1 METRN
6 SCIEKVSQRMKP
18 FEQITSKINSEL
30 HHKLPR
36 KWKKIGNIGIL
47 DLSNID
53 TKERKNI
60 AKIYADVIGAKTIL
74 QKNKISGE
82 LRKPEDTEILY
93 GDETVTEISEY
104 GIKYKLDLAEIMWSP
119 GNIGWRSAL
128 SGPDKVS
135 DFYTFDRPNTII
147 DYFAGIGYFS
157 IQMAKGYPEAEI
169 IAIDKNPKS
178 VEYLSLNAKNNSVE
192 NMKIINDDCRNIE
205 MKADV
210 IHLGYIGNTIDFLE
224 HAHNCLNEHGIAI
237 FHEAYRNSWLG
248 FKSRSEWGTIPE
260 KFTKLMD
267 GKNFTV
273 QKFERVKFYGP
284 STSHII
290 AKLKKN

>member
-1 METRN
+1 
-6 SCIEKVSQRMKP
+6 MKP
-18 FEQITSKINSEL
+18 FEQIASKIDSEL
-30 HHKLPR
+30 HHYLPR
-36 KWKKIGNIGIL
+36 KWKKIGDIVIL
-47 DLSNID
+47 DLSKTENE
-53 TKERKNI
+53 KEKI
-60 AKIYADVIGAKTIL
+60 AEIYAQVLNVKTII

-82 LRKPEDTEILY
+82 LRKPEDTELLY
-93 GDETVTEISEY
+93 GKETVTEISEY

-119 GNIGWRSAL
+119 GNTGWRSAL
-128 SGPDKVS
+128 SGPEKVS
-135 DFYTFDRPNTII
+135 EFYAFDKPKTII

-157 IQMAKGYPEAEI
+157 IQMAKGYPETEI
-169 IAIDKNPKS
+169 IAIDKNPRS
-178 VEYLSLNAKNNSVE
+178 IEYLTLNAKNNSV
-192 NMKIINDDCRNIE
+192 NIKIINDDCRNIE
-205 MKADV
+205 LKADV

-224 HAHNCLNEHGIAI
+224 HAHNCLNDNGTVI

-260 KFTKLMD
+260 KFAKLMD
-267 GKNFTV
+267 ENNFTV

>member
-1 METRN
+1 
-6 SCIEKVSQRMKP
+6 MKP
-18 FEQITSKINSEL
+18 FEQIASKIDSEL
-30 HHKLPR
+30 HHYLPR
-36 KWKKIGNIGIL
+36 KWKKIGDIIIL
-47 DLSNID
+47 DLSKIENE
-53 TKERKNI
+53 KEKI
-60 AKIYADVIGAKTIL
+60 AEIYAQVLNVKTII

-82 LRKPEDTEILY
+82 LRKPEDTELLY
-93 GDETVTEISEY
+93 GKETVTEISEY

-119 GNIGWRSAL
+119 GNTGWRSAL
-128 SGPDKVS
+128 SGPEKVS
-135 DFYTFDRPNTII
+135 EFYAFDKPKTII

-178 VEYLSLNAKNNSVE
+178 IEYLTLNAKNNSV
-192 NMKIINDDCRNIE
+192 NIKIINDDCRNIE
-205 MKADV
+205 LKADV

-224 HAHNCLNEHGIAI
+224 HAHNCLNDNGTVI
-237 FHEAYRNSWLG
+237 FHEAYRNNWLG

-260 KFTKLMD
+260 KFAKLMD
-267 GKNFTV
+267 ENNFTV

>member
-1 METRN
+1 
-6 SCIEKVSQRMKP
+6 MKP
-18 FEQITSKINSEL
+18 FEQIASKIDSEL
-30 HHKLPR
+30 HHNLPR
-36 KWKKIGNIGIL
+36 KWKKIGDILIL
-47 DLSNID
+47 DLSKIENE
-53 TKERKNI
+53 KEKI
-60 AKIYADVIGAKTIL
+60 AEIYAQVLNVKTII

-82 LRKPEDTEILY
+82 LRKPEDTELLY
-93 GDETVTEISEY
+93 GKETVTEISEY

-119 GNIGWRSAL
+119 GNTGWRSAL
-128 SGPDKVS
+128 SGPEKVS
-135 DFYTFDRPNTII
+135 EFYAFDKPKTII

-178 VEYLSLNAKNNSVE
+178 IEYLTLNAKNNSV
-192 NMKIINDDCRNIE
+192 NIKIINDDCRNIE
-205 MKADV
+205 LKADV

-224 HAHNCLNEHGIAI
+224 HAHNCLNDNGTVI
-237 FHEAYRNSWLG
+237 FHEAYRNNWLG

-267 GKNFTV
+267 ENNFTV

>member
-1 METRN
+1 
-6 SCIEKVSQRMKP
+6 MKP
-18 FEQITSKINSEL
+18 FEEIASKIDSEL
-30 HHKLPR
+30 HHNLPR
-36 KWKKIGNIGIL
+36 KWKKVGDIVIL
-47 DLSNID
+47 DLSKIENE
-53 TKERKNI
+53 KENI
-60 AKIYADVIGAKTIL
+60 AKIYAQVLNVKTII

-82 LRKPEDTEILY
+82 LRKPEDTELLY
-93 GDETVTEISEY
+93 GKETVTEISEY

-119 GNIGWRSAL
+119 GNTGWRSAL
-128 SGPDKVS
+128 SGPEKVS
-135 DFYTFDRPNTII
+135 EFYAFDKPKTII

-178 VEYLSLNAKNNSVE
+178 IEYLTLNAKNNSV
-192 NMKIINDDCRNIE
+192 NIKIINDDCRNIE
-205 MKADV
+205 LKADV

-224 HAHNCLNEHGIAI
+224 HAHNCLNDNGTVI

-260 KFTKLMD
+260 KFAKLMD
-267 GKNFTV
+267 ENNFTV

>member
-1 METRN
+1 
-6 SCIEKVSQRMKP
+6 MKP
-18 FEQITSKINSEL
+18 FEQIASKIDSEL
-30 HHKLPR
+30 HHYLPR
-36 KWKKIGNIGIL
+36 KWKKIGDIVIL
-47 DLSNID
+47 DLSKIENE
-53 TKERKNI
+53 KEKI
-60 AKIYADVIGAKTIL
+60 AEIYAQVLNVKTII

-82 LRKPEDTEILY
+82 LRKPEDTELLY
-93 GDETVTEISEY
+93 GKETVTEISEY

-119 GNIGWRSAL
+119 GNTGWRSAL
-128 SGPDKVS
+128 SGPEKVS
-135 DFYTFDRPNTII
+135 EFYTFDKPKTII

-169 IAIDKNPKS
+169 IAIDKNPRS
-178 VEYLSLNAKNNSVE
+178 IEYLTLNAKNNSV
-192 NMKIINDDCRNIE
+192 NIKIINDDCRNIE
-205 MKADV
+205 LKADV

-224 HAHNCLNEHGIAI
+224 HAHNCLNDNGTVI
-237 FHEAYRNSWLG
+237 FHEAYRNNWLG

-260 KFTKLMD
+260 KFAKLMD
-267 GKNFTV
+267 ENNFTV

>member
-1 METRN
+1 
-6 SCIEKVSQRMKP
+6 MKP
-18 FEQITSKINSEL
+18 FEQIASKIDSEL
-30 HHKLPR
+30 HHNLPR
-36 KWKKIGNIGIL
+36 KWKKIGDIVIL
-47 DLSNID
+47 DLSKIENE
-53 TKERKNI
+53 KEKI
-60 AKIYADVIGAKTIL
+60 AEIYAQVLNVKTII

-93 GDETVTEISEY
+93 GKETVTEISEY

-119 GNIGWRSAL
+119 GNTGWRSAL
-128 SGPDKVS
+128 SGPEKVS
-135 DFYTFDRPNTII
+135 EFYTFDKPKTII

-178 VEYLSLNAKNNSVE
+178 IEYLTLNAKNNSV
-192 NMKIINDDCRNIE
+192 NIKIINDDCRNIE
-205 MKADV
+205 LKADV

-224 HAHNCLNEHGIAI
+224 HAHNCLNDNGTVI

-260 KFTKLMD
+260 KFAKLMD
-267 GKNFTV
+267 ENNFTV

>member
-1 METRN
+1 
-6 SCIEKVSQRMKP
+6 MKP
-18 FEQITSKINSEL
+18 FEQIASKIDSEL
-30 HHKLPR
+30 HHYLPR
-36 KWKKIGNIGIL
+36 KWKKIGDIVIL
-47 DLSNID
+47 DLSKIENG
-53 TKERKNI
+53 KEKI
-60 AKIYADVIGAKTIL
+60 AGIYAQVLNVKTII

-82 LRKPEDTEILY
+82 LRKPEDTELLY
-93 GDETVTEISEY
+93 GKETVTEISEY

-119 GNIGWRSAL
+119 GNTGWRSAL
-128 SGPDKVS
+128 SGPEKVS
-135 DFYTFDRPNTII
+135 EFYTFDKPKTII

-169 IAIDKNPKS
+169 IAIDKNPRS
-178 VEYLSLNAKNNSVE
+178 IEYLTLNAKNNSVYI
-192 NMKIINDDCRNIE
+192 KIINDDCRNIE
-205 MKADV
+205 LKADV

-224 HAHNCLNEHGIAI
+224 HAHNCLNDNGTVI
-237 FHEAYRNSWLG
+237 FHEAYRNNWLG

-260 KFTKLMD
+260 KFAKLMD
-267 GKNFTV
+267 ENNFTV

>member
-1 METRN
+1 
-6 SCIEKVSQRMKP
+6 MKP
-18 FEQITSKINSEL
+18 FEQIASKIDSEL
-30 HHKLPR
+30 HHYLPR
-36 KWKKIGNIGIL
+36 KWKKIGDIVIL
-47 DLSNID
+47 DLSKIENE
-53 TKERKNI
+53 KEKI
-60 AKIYADVIGAKTIL
+60 AEIYAQVLNVKTII

-82 LRKPEDTEILY
+82 LRKPEDTELLY
-93 GDETVTEISEY
+93 GKETVTEISEY

-119 GNIGWRSAL
+119 GNTGWRSAL
-128 SGPDKVS
+128 SGPEKVS
-135 DFYTFDRPNTII
+135 EFYTFDKPKTII

-178 VEYLSLNAKNNSVE
+178 IEYLTLNAKNNSV
-192 NMKIINDDCRNIE
+192 NIKIINDDCRNIE
-205 MKADV
+205 LKADV

-224 HAHNCLNEHGIAI
+224 HAHNCLNDNGTVI

-260 KFTKLMD
+260 KFAKLMD
-267 GKNFTV
+267 ENNFTV

-290 AKLKKN
+290 AKLKKT

>member
-1 METRN
+1 
-6 SCIEKVSQRMKP
+6 MKP
-18 FEQITSKINSEL
+18 FEQIASKIDSEL
-30 HHKLPR
+30 HHNLPR
-36 KWKKIGNIGIL
+36 KWKKIGDILIL
-47 DLSNID
+47 DLSKIENE
-53 TKERKNI
+53 KEKI
-60 AKIYADVIGAKTIL
+60 AEIYAQVLNVKTII

-82 LRKPEDTEILY
+82 LRKPEDTELLY
-93 GDETVTEISEY
+93 GKETVTEISEY

-119 GNIGWRSAL
+119 GNTGWRSAL
-128 SGPDKVS
+128 SGPEKVS
-135 DFYTFDRPNTII
+135 EFYAFDKPKTII

-169 IAIDKNPKS
+169 IAIDKNPRS
-178 VEYLSLNAKNNSVE
+178 IEYLTLNAKNNSV
-192 NMKIINDDCRNIE
+192 NIKIINDDCRNIE
-205 MKADV
+205 LKADV

-224 HAHNCLNEHGIAI
+224 HAHNCLNDNGTVI

-260 KFTKLMD
+260 KFAKLMD
-267 GKNFTV
+267 ENNFTV

>member
-1 METRN
+1 
-6 SCIEKVSQRMKP
+6 MKP
-18 FEQITSKINSEL
+18 FEQIASKIDSEL
-30 HHKLPR
+30 HHNLPR
-36 KWKKIGNIGIL
+36 KWKKIGDIVIL
-47 DLSNID
+47 DLSKIENE
-53 TKERKNI
+53 KEKI
-60 AKIYADVIGAKTIL
+60 AEIYAQVLNVKTII

-82 LRKPEDTEILY
+82 LRKPEDTELLY
-93 GDETVTEISEY
+93 GKETVTEISEY

-119 GNIGWRSAL
+119 GNTGWRSAL
-128 SGPDKVS
+128 SGPEKVS
-135 DFYTFDRPNTII
+135 EFYTFDKPKTII

-157 IQMAKGYPEAEI
+157 IQMAKGYPETEI
-169 IAIDKNPKS
+169 IAIDKNPRS
-178 VEYLSLNAKNNSVE
+178 IEYLTLNAKNNSV
-192 NMKIINDDCRNIE
+192 NIKIINDDCRNIE
-205 MKADV
+205 LKADV

-224 HAHNCLNEHGIAI
+224 HAHNCLNDNGTVI

-260 KFTKLMD
+260 KFAKLMD
-267 GKNFTV
+267 ENNFTV

>member
-1 METRN
+1 
-6 SCIEKVSQRMKP
+6 MKP
-18 FEQITSKINSEL
+18 FEQIASKIDSEL
-30 HHKLPR
+30 HHNLPR
-36 KWKKIGNIGIL
+36 KWKKIGDILIL
-47 DLSNID
+47 DLSKIENE
-53 TKERKNI
+53 KEKI
-60 AKIYADVIGAKTIL
+60 AEIYAQVLNVKTII

-82 LRKPEDTEILY
+82 LRKPEDTELLY
-93 GDETVTEISEY
+93 GKETVTEISEY

-119 GNIGWRSAL
+119 GNTGWRSAL
-128 SGPDKVS
+128 SGPEKVS
-135 DFYTFDRPNTII
+135 EFYTFDKPKTII

-169 IAIDKNPKS
+169 IANDKNPKS
-178 VEYLSLNAKNNSVE
+178 IEYLTLNAKNNSV
-192 NMKIINDDCRNIE
+192 NIKIINDDCRNIE
-205 MKADV
+205 LKADV

-224 HAHNCLNEHGIAI
+224 HAHNCLNDNGTVI

-260 KFTKLMD
+260 KFAKVMD
-267 GKNFTV
+267 ENNFIV

>member
-1 METRN
+1 
-6 SCIEKVSQRMKP
+6 MKP
-18 FEQITSKINSEL
+18 FEQIASKIDSEL
-30 HHKLPR
+30 HHYLPR
-36 KWKKIGNIGIL
+36 KWKKIGDIVIL
-47 DLSNID
+47 DLSKIENE
-53 TKERKNI
+53 KEKI
-60 AKIYADVIGAKTIL
+60 AEIYAQVLNVKTII

-82 LRKPEDTEILY
+82 LRKPEDTELLY
-93 GDETVTEISEY
+93 GKETVTEISEY

-119 GNIGWRSAL
+119 GNTGWRSAL
-128 SGPDKVS
+128 SGPEKVS
-135 DFYTFDRPNTII
+135 EFYTFDKPKTII

-157 IQMAKGYPEAEI
+157 IQMAKGYPETEI
-169 IAIDKNPKS
+169 IAIDKNPRS
-178 VEYLSLNAKNNSVE
+178 IEYLTLNAKNNSV
-192 NMKIINDDCRNIE
+192 NIKIINDDCRNIE
-205 MKADV
+205 LKADV

-224 HAHNCLNEHGIAI
+224 HAHNCLNDNGTVI

-260 KFTKLMD
+260 KFAKLMD
-267 GKNFTV
+267 ENNFTV

>member
-1 METRN
+1 
-6 SCIEKVSQRMKP
+6 MKP
-18 FEQITSKINSEL
+18 FEQIASKIDSEL
-30 HHKLPR
+30 HHYLPR
-36 KWKKIGNIGIL
+36 KWKKIGDIVIL
-47 DLSNID
+47 DLSKTENE
-53 TKERKNI
+53 KEKI
-60 AKIYADVIGAKTIL
+60 AEIYAQVLNVKTII

-82 LRKPEDTEILY
+82 LRKPEDTELLY
-93 GDETVTEISEY
+93 GKETVTEISEY

-119 GNIGWRSAL
+119 GNTGWRSAL
-128 SGPDKVS
+128 SGPEKVS
-135 DFYTFDRPNTII
+135 EFYTFDKPKTII

-169 IAIDKNPKS
+169 IAIDKNPRS
-178 VEYLSLNAKNNSVE
+178 IEYLTLNAKNNSV
-192 NMKIINDDCRNIE
+192 NIKIINDDCRNIE
-205 MKADV
+205 LKADV

-224 HAHNCLNEHGIAI
+224 HAHNCLNDNGTVI

-260 KFTKLMD
+260 KFAKLMD
-267 GKNFTV
+267 ENNFTV